1 MSDEKKT
8 SGSRWQFWPAWAWR
22 WKICDNC
29 QRSQFYRRVRFCADC
44 GRELRVSDFPLT
56 RTDWLHAWVTLAACL
71 FLIEVVVLGVAEI
84 DQTGGIGLLGMLIPA
99 GAILAASALVFVWRQ
114 TPRPK
119 PVSDKE
125 PEQK

>member
-29 QRSQFYRRVRFCADC
+29 QWSHFYRRVRFCADC
-44 GRELRVSDFPLT
+44 GRELRISDFPLK
-56 RTDWLHAWVTLAACL
+56 RTDWIYAWFTLAGVL
-71 FLIEVVVLGVAEI
+71 WLIELVLLGMAEI

-99 GAILAASALVFVWRQ
+99 GAILAASALVFVWRHA
-114 TPRPK
+114 PRPK
-119 PVSDKE
+119 PASDKRA
-125 PEQK
+125 